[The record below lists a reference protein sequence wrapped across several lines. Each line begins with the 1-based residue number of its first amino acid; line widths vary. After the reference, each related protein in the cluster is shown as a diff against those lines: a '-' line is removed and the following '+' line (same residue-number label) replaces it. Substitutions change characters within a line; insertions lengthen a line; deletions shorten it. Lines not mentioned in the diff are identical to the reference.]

1 MDNRG
6 TVGAGI
12 ALIFA
17 IIGFILALYD
27 IFSANS
33 GVCYSSGAWFVGLFT
48 LLAVIFSAF
57 MFSSN
62 NTSLPVLTIICV
74 IIAGIIA
81 IYLSLYWLL
90 ACMIISLIGCIIQ
103 MA

>member
-12 ALIFA
+12 ALIFV

-27 IFSANS
+27 IFSVNS
-33 GVCYSSGAWFVGLFT
+33 GVAYSSGSWFVGLFT
-48 LLAVIFSAF
+48 LLSVIFSAF

-74 IIAGIIA
+74 IIAGIIG

-90 ACMIISLIGCIIQ
+90 ACMVIGLIGCIIQ

>member
-27 IFSANS
+27 IFSASS
-33 GVCYSSGAWFVGLFT
+33 GIAYSSGAWFVGLFS
-48 LLAVIFSAF
+48 LLAVVFSAF
-57 MFSSN
+57 MFSSDN
-62 NTSLPVLTIICV
+62 ASLPVLTIISV
-74 IIAGIIA
+74 IIAGVIS
-81 IYLSLYWLL
+81 IYLGLYYLL
-90 ACMIISLIGCIIQ
+90 ACMVLGLIGCIIQ